1 MLKLCI
7 WLQKGVWDSF
17 TLFYFESEK
26 LVRKLQNIS
35 AFEDIS
41 LIRKYHFILLKL
53 SWFLN
58 QCLFKINQSGT
69 CITCKPVCFACF
81 FMLIIL
87 KNLSIFFYAS
97 LLIYLFVLYAVS
109 INSKSQLCFWS
120 FVLLVILK
128 ILLDSSKFTHSC
140 LVRPL

>member
-81 FMLIIL
+81 LCWLFLKIWVSSFMPLYLFICSFYMRFQLTLKVSSVSGLLYCLSFSKYSLIL
-87 KNLSIFFYAS
+87 VN
-97 LLIYLFVLYAVS
+97 LLIHV
-109 INSKSQLCFWS
+109 
-120 FVLLVILK
+120 
-128 ILLDSSKFTHSC
+128 
-140 LVRPL
+140 